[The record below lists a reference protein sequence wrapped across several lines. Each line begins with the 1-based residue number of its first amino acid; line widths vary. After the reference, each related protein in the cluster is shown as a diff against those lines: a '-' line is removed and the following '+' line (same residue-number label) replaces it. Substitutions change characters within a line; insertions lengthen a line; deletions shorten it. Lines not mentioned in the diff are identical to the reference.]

1 MLFILSAIW
10 GSAFIAIKVS
20 LNFFSPVSVASYR
33 LIVATIF
40 LFIFYIIGKYKTSLN
55 KTDLIMLIFVGVVGN
70 FLPFYLISWSEQHIQ
85 SSTAGILMGVGP
97 ILTLILSHF
106 FTKDDRFTYS
116 KLISISIGFIGVL
129 FIFEI
134 DTLFNFGTANS
145 LQLFSKFLIIIAAL
159 VYMISNIVAY
169 NTLKHIDSFSIT
181 FFATLFGAMV
191 SVPFLLYSE
200 TIQPSYINFNALLPI
215 LYLGI
220 FPTALAFQLR
230 YHITKTSGPVFL
242 SYVAYLIPIF
252 ALIWG
257 FVLLS
262 EEIYLNSIIQS
273 LKYRSHISFLK
284 RFLKAHDYVV
294 LKILQLLLALLEL
307 CLN

>member
-10 GSAFIAIKVS
+10 GSAFIAIKIS
-20 LNFFSPVSVASYR
+20 LNYFSPVSVASYR
-33 LIVATIF
+33 LIVASIF
-40 LFIFYIIGKYKTSLN
+40 LLIFYIIGKYKSSLN
-55 KTDLIMLIFVGVVGN
+55 RTDLIMLLFVGVVGN

-116 KLISISIGFIGVL
+116 KLISISIGFVGVL

-159 VYMISNIVAY
+159 GYMISNIVAY

-191 SVPFLLYSE
+191 SVPFLIYSE
-200 TIQPSYINFNALLPI
+200 TIQPSYINFSALLPI

-262 EEIYLNSIIQS
+262 EEIYLNSIIGIT
-273 LKYRSHISFLK
+273 L
-284 RFLKAHDYVV
+284 
-294 LKILQLLLALLEL
+294 ILFGVYIGKK
-307 CLN
+307 N

>member
-10 GSAFIAIKVS
+10 GSAFIAIKIS
-20 LNFFSPVSVASYR
+20 LNYFSPVSVASYR
-33 LIVATIF
+33 LIVASIF
-40 LFIFYIIGKYKTSLN
+40 LLIYYIIGKYKTSLN
-55 KTDLIMLIFVGVVGN
+55 RTDLIMLLFVGVVGN

-159 VYMISNIVAY
+159 GYMISNIVAY

-181 FFATLFGAMV
+181 FFATLFGALV

-262 EEIYLNSIIQS
+262 EEIYLNSIIGIT
-273 LKYRSHISFLK
+273 L
-284 RFLKAHDYVV
+284 
-294 LKILQLLLALLEL
+294 ILFGVYIGKK
-307 CLN
+307 N

>member
-20 LNFFSPVSVASYR
+20 LNYFSPVSVASYR
-33 LIVATIF
+33 LIVASIF
-40 LFIFYIIGKYKTSLN
+40 LLIFYIIGKYKSSLN
-55 KTDLIMLIFVGVVGN
+55 RTDLIMLLFVGVVGN

-159 VYMISNIVAY
+159 GYMISNIVAY

-200 TIQPSYINFNALLPI
+200 TIQPSYINFSALLPI

-262 EEIYLNSIIQS
+262 EEIYLNSIIGIT
-273 LKYRSHISFLK
+273 L
-284 RFLKAHDYVV
+284 
-294 LKILQLLLALLEL
+294 ILFGVYIGKK
-307 CLN
+307 N

>member
-20 LNFFSPVSVASYR
+20 LNYFSPVSVASYR
-33 LIVATIF
+33 LIVASIF
-40 LFIFYIIGKYKTSLN
+40 LLIFYIIGKYKTSLN
-55 KTDLIMLIFVGVVGN
+55 RTDLIMLLFVGVVGN

-159 VYMISNIVAY
+159 GYMISNIVAY

-181 FFATLFGAMV
+181 FFATLFGALV

-200 TIQPSYINFNALLPI
+200 TIQPSYINFSALLPI

-262 EEIYLNSIIQS
+262 EEIYLNSIIGIT
-273 LKYRSHISFLK
+273 L
-284 RFLKAHDYVV
+284 
-294 LKILQLLLALLEL
+294 ILIGVYIGKK
-307 CLN
+307 N

>member
-1 MLFILSAIW
+1 
-10 GSAFIAIKVS
+10 
-20 LNFFSPVSVASYR
+20 
-33 LIVATIF
+33 
-40 LFIFYIIGKYKTSLN
+40 
-55 KTDLIMLIFVGVVGN
+55 MLIFVGIAGN

-106 FTKDDRFTYS
+106 LTKDDRFSIS
-116 KLISISIGFIGVL
+116 KLISISIGFIGVM

-134 DTLFNFGTANS
+134 DMFFNINASNS
-145 LQLFSKFLIIIAAL
+145 IQLISKFLIILAAL
-159 VYMISNIVAY
+159 GYMISNIVAY

-181 FFATLFGAMV
+181 FFATFFGALV
-191 SVPFLLYSE
+191 SIPFLLIGE
-200 TIQPSYINFNALLPI
+200 FNQPSNFTLKSVLPI
-215 LYLGI
+215 LYLGL

-257 FVLLS
+257 NVLLS
-262 EEIYLNSIIQS
+262 EKIHFSSIIGII
-273 LKYRSHISFLK
+273 LILFGV
-284 RFLKAHDYVV
+284 YVGR
-294 LKILQLLLALLEL
+294 KT
-307 CLN
+307 

>member
-10 GSAFIAIKVS
+10 GSAFIAIKIS
-20 LNFFSPVSVASYR
+20 LNYFSPVSVASYR
-33 LIVATIF
+33 LIVASIF
-40 LFIFYIIGKYKTSLN
+40 LLIFYIIGKYKTSLN
-55 KTDLIMLIFVGVVGN
+55 RTDLIMLLFVGVVGN

-116 KLISISIGFIGVL
+116 KSISISIGFIGVL

-159 VYMISNIVAY
+159 GYMISNIVAY

-181 FFATLFGAMV
+181 FFATLFGALV

-200 TIQPSYINFNALLPI
+200 TIQPSYINFSALLPI

-262 EEIYLNSIIQS
+262 EEIYLNSIIGIT
-273 LKYRSHISFLK
+273 L
-284 RFLKAHDYVV
+284 
-294 LKILQLLLALLEL
+294 ILFGVYIGKK
-307 CLN
+307 N

>member
-20 LNFFSPVSVASYR
+20 LNYFSPVSVASYR
-33 LIVATIF
+33 LIVASIF
-40 LFIFYIIGKYKTSLN
+40 LLLFYIIGKYKSSLN
-55 KTDLIMLIFVGVVGN
+55 RTDLIMLLFVGVVGN

-159 VYMISNIVAY
+159 GYMISNIVAY

-181 FFATLFGAMV
+181 FFATLFGALV

-200 TIQPSYINFNALLPI
+200 TIQPSYINFTSLLPI

-262 EEIYLNSIIQS
+262 EEIYLNSIIGIT
-273 LKYRSHISFLK
+273 L
-284 RFLKAHDYVV
+284 
-294 LKILQLLLALLEL
+294 ILFGVYIGKK
-307 CLN
+307 N

>member
-20 LNFFSPVSVASYR
+20 LNYFSPVSVASYR
-33 LIVATIF
+33 LIVASIF
-40 LFIFYIIGKYKTSLN
+40 LLIFYIIGKYKTSLN
-55 KTDLIMLIFVGVVGN
+55 RTDLIMLLFVGVVGN

-116 KLISISIGFIGVL
+116 KLISISIGFVGVL

-159 VYMISNIVAY
+159 GYMISNIVAY

-181 FFATLFGAMV
+181 FFATLFGALV

-200 TIQPSYINFNALLPI
+200 TIQPSYINFSALLPI

-262 EEIYLNSIIQS
+262 EEIYLNSIIGIT
-273 LKYRSHISFLK
+273 L
-284 RFLKAHDYVV
+284 
-294 LKILQLLLALLEL
+294 ILFGVYIGKK
-307 CLN
+307 N

>member
-10 GSAFIAIKVS
+10 GSAFIAIKIS
-20 LNFFSPVSVASYR
+20 LEYFSPSSVASYR
-33 LIVATIF
+33 LISASIF
-40 LFIFYIIGKYKTSLN
+40 LFIFYTVGKYKTYLN
-55 KTDLIMLIFVGVVGN
+55 RYDLTMLIFVGIVGN

-106 FTKDDRFTYS
+106 LTKDDRFSIS
-116 KLISISIGFIGVL
+116 KLISISIGFIGVM

-134 DTLFNFGTANS
+134 DMFFNINS
-145 LQLFSKFLIIIAAL
+145 SNSIQLISKFLIILAAL
-159 VYMISNIVAY
+159 GYMISNIVAY

-181 FFATLFGAMV
+181 FFATFFGALV
-191 SVPFLLYSE
+191 SIPFLLIGE
-200 TIQPSYINFNALLPI
+200 FNQPSNFTLKSVLPI
-215 LYLGI
+215 LYLGL

-257 FVLLS
+257 NVLLS
-262 EEIYLNSIIQS
+262 EKIHFSSIIGII
-273 LKYRSHISFLK
+273 LILFGV
-284 RFLKAHDYVV
+284 YVGRRT
-294 LKILQLLLALLEL
+294 
-307 CLN
+307 

>member
-10 GSAFIAIKVS
+10 GSAFIAIKIS
-20 LNFFSPVSVASYR
+20 LNYFSPVSVASYR
-33 LIVATIF
+33 LIVASIF
-40 LFIFYIIGKYKTSLN
+40 LLIFYIIGKYKSSLN
-55 KTDLIMLIFVGVVGN
+55 RTDLIMLLFVGVVGN

-116 KLISISIGFIGVL
+116 KLISIFIGFIGVL
-129 FIFEI
+129 VIFEI

-159 VYMISNIVAY
+159 GYMITNIVAY

-181 FFATLFGAMV
+181 FFATLFGALI

-200 TIQPSYINFNALLPI
+200 TIQPSYINFSALLPI

-257 FVLLS
+257 FVLLA
-262 EEIYLNSIIQS
+262 EEVYLNSIIGIT
-273 LKYRSHISFLK
+273 L
-284 RFLKAHDYVV
+284 
-294 LKILQLLLALLEL
+294 ILFGVYIGKK
-307 CLN
+307 N

>member
-20 LNFFSPVSVASYR
+20 LNYFSPVSVASYR

-40 LFIFYIIGKYKTSLN
+40 LFIFYIIGRYKTSLTRN
-55 KTDLIMLIFVGVVGN
+55 DLIMLLFVGIVGN

-106 FTKDDRFTYS
+106 FTRDDRFTYS
-116 KLISISIGFIGVL
+116 KLVSISIGFIGVL

-134 DTLFNFGTANS
+134 STFFNFGSSNS
-145 LQLFSKFLIIIAAL
+145 LQLFSKLLIIIAAL
-159 VYMISNIVAY
+159 GYMISNIVAY

-181 FFATLFGAMV
+181 FFATFFGALV
-191 SVPFLLYSE
+191 SIPFLLYSE
-200 TIQPSYINFNALLPI
+200 TVQPSYFNFNALLPI

-262 EEIYLNSIIQS
+262 EKIYLNSIIG
-273 LKYRSHISFLK
+273 I
-284 RFLKAHDYVV
+284 
-294 LKILQLLLALLEL
+294 ILILFGVYIGKK
-307 CLN
+307 N

>member
-20 LNFFSPVSVASYR
+20 LNYFSPVSVASFR

-40 LFIFYIIGKYKTSLN
+40 LFILYIIGRYKTSLTRN
-55 KTDLIMLIFVGVVGN
+55 DLIMLLFVGVVGN

-106 FTKDDRFTYS
+106 FTRDDRFTYS
-116 KLISISIGFIGVL
+116 KLVSISIGFIGVL

-134 DTLFNFGTANS
+134 STLFNFGSSNS
-145 LQLFSKFLIIIAAL
+145 LQLFSKLLIIIAAL
-159 VYMISNIVAY
+159 GYMISNIVAY

-181 FFATLFGAMV
+181 FFATFFGALV
-191 SVPFLLYSE
+191 SIPFLLYSE
-200 TIQPSYINFNALLPI
+200 TVQPSYVNFNALLPI

-230 YHITKTSGPVFL
+230 YYITKTSGPVFL

-262 EEIYLNSIIQS
+262 EKIYLNSIIGIT
-273 LKYRSHISFLK
+273 L
-284 RFLKAHDYVV
+284 
-294 LKILQLLLALLEL
+294 ILFGVYIGKK
-307 CLN
+307 N

>member
-10 GSAFIAIKVS
+10 GSAFIAIKIS
-20 LNFFSPVSVASYR
+20 LNYFSPVSVASYR
-33 LIVATIF
+33 LIVASIF
-40 LFIFYIIGKYKTSLN
+40 LLIFYTIGKYKSSLN
-55 KTDLIMLIFVGVVGN
+55 RTDLIMLLFVGVVGN

-159 VYMISNIVAY
+159 GYMISNIVAY

-181 FFATLFGAMV
+181 FFATLFGALV

-200 TIQPSYINFNALLPI
+200 TIQPSYINFSALLPI

-262 EEIYLNSIIQS
+262 EEIYLNSIIGITLILFLS
-273 LKYRSHISFLK
+273 LIHI
-284 RFLKAHDYVV
+284 
-294 LKILQLLLALLEL
+294 
-307 CLN
+307 

>member
-10 GSAFIAIKVS
+10 GSAFIAIKIS
-20 LNFFSPVSVASYR
+20 LNYFSPVSVASYR
-33 LIVATIF
+33 LIVASIF
-40 LFIFYIIGKYKTSLN
+40 LLIFYVIGKYKISLN
-55 KTDLIMLIFVGVVGN
+55 RTDLIMLLFVGVVGN

-145 LQLFSKFLIIIAAL
+145 LQLLSKFLIIIAAL
-159 VYMISNIVAY
+159 GYMISNIVAY

-181 FFATLFGAMV
+181 FFATLFGALV

-200 TIQPSYINFNALLPI
+200 TIQPSYINFSAILPI

-257 FVLLS
+257 FILLS
-262 EEIYLNSIIQS
+262 EEIYLNSIIGIT
-273 LKYRSHISFLK
+273 L
-284 RFLKAHDYVV
+284 
-294 LKILQLLLALLEL
+294 ILFGVYIGKK
-307 CLN
+307 N